1 MKNRKK
7 TIQEVVCVVV
17 LLAAMIGLFQW
28 YTTQNSIRME
38 ERNKNYAA
46 DSARQTTTRINEKMN
61 NALELIH
68 TYAYFVSEGLKQPV
82 VNEQML
88 QEIEHNALFDAVLF
102 TDAAGVN
109 HTSDGRTS
117 DASDRDYYKN
127 GMRGESGIAVILDS
141 YFFNETMVSFYVPLR
156 YKGEIIGVL
165 RGSYLAEEYL
175 KDMLSTTYFGEAADV
190 YLCMPNGRAIASS
203 DGNIYE
209 EDLIDTLVKNKVI
222 DKDTAAKAKDIFAHG
237 GEGAFICAAGSKTDN
252 ICVMHLPD
260 NDFVLVQT
268 FPKNVTQQMIRDE
281 NIVGIQLE
289 MMLIGLF
296 VIYIIILLVR
306 ARREKKM
313 LEDENREMGYIIN
326 GVTTLFSRF
335 AMVDFST
342 GTYQYLAGTTPQDGT
357 FAVKGAYQELVRH
370 LCSELIE
377 DRAREE
383 LMEHL
388 DQESLIQALN
398 DHNDARF
405 ECHVVQGG
413 KPEWE
418 HVNIICLERNE
429 GRAEKLLLIR
439 QNITEVKEKELHIQ
453 AKMAV
458 ANRKERQYQ
467 IAITSNAICT
477 FEFNLTQD
485 RIEKDIRRDLGGERV
500 SLLQRVELAA
510 PCRVSEWFRRWEQF
524 VLSDSLE
531 DYRTVVNTA
540 HLIGHYDQG
549 ESEVSVEY
557 WCRDCRDQEICIRQ
571 SFLMTRDDETRDI
584 LVMVVM
590 KEITES
596 VRKQKEQTQAL
607 QDALMQ
613 AQHANRAKTTFLS
626 NMSHDIR
633 TPMNAVIG
641 FTTLLAKDA
650 ENPEKVREYTKKIMA
665 SGQHLLSLINDIL
678 DVSKIESGKVV
689 LTIEEFTLNNLISS
703 VDAIIRPM
711 ASARGQKFFVEV
723 TGIRHEYLMGDET
736 RINQILINLLS
747 NAVKYTPEGGNIWF
761 RIIGMKQHSSQY
773 EHIRIEVQDDG
784 YGMTPEYLKVIFD
797 AFTRAENS
805 TTNKVQGTG
814 LGMAIT
820 KNIVKLMG
828 GTIDVSSEVNKG
840 TLFRVELELRI
851 PEEQA
856 IKRLWEENGISRIL
870 AVDNN
875 QVICENICMLMK
887 DTGVITDIVPNIK
900 EAIQILSNTE
910 YQILLIDWDIVEKE
924 GIQSVKE
931 IRKILPETILILFL
945 ADCNAEGI
953 EEALLIKNTK
963 VLTKPFFVSAFQ
975 EKLLESRAEQNT
987 DSSKENIDIDNLEGL
1002 YFLVAED
1009 NDINAE
1015 ILREILSMEGA
1026 NCEIVENG
1034 QLAVERFEVAK
1045 EKEFDAILMDV
1056 QMPVMNGYDA
1066 TKKIRAL
1073 NRKDAG
1079 EIPIIAMTA
1088 NAFAEDEKEALDAGM
1103 NVHLAKPINIEM
1115 LKKVIHQYVNRDK

>member
-1 MKNRKK
+1 MMKNRKK

-524 VLSDSLE
+524 VVSDSLE

-540 HLIGHYDQG
+540 YLIGHYDQG

-633 TPMNAVIG
+633 TPMNAIIG
-641 FTTLLAKDA
+641 FATIAVSHIDNRDQVKDCLQ
-650 ENPEKVREYTKKIMA
+650 KVL
-665 SGQHLLSLINDIL
+665 SSSNHLLSLINDIL
-678 DVSKIESGKVV
+678 DMSRIESGKV
-689 LTIEEFTLNNLISS
+689 
-703 VDAIIRPM
+703 
-711 ASARGQKFFVEV
+711 
-723 TGIRHEYLMGDET
+723 
-736 RINQILINLLS
+736 QI
-747 NAVKYTPEGGNIWF
+747 K
-761 RIIGMKQHSSQY
+761 
-773 EHIRIEVQDDG
+773 
-784 YGMTPEYLKVIFD
+784 
-797 AFTRAENS
+797 
-805 TTNKVQGTG
+805 
-814 LGMAIT
+814 
-820 KNIVKLMG
+820 
-828 GTIDVSSEVNKG
+828 
-840 TLFRVELELRI
+840 
-851 PEEQA
+851 
-856 IKRLWEENGISRIL
+856 
-870 AVDNN
+870 
-875 QVICENICMLMK
+875 
-887 DTGVITDIVPNIK
+887 
-900 EAIQILSNTE
+900 
-910 YQILLIDWDIVEKE
+910 
-924 GIQSVKE
+924 
-931 IRKILPETILILFL
+931 
-945 ADCNAEGI
+945 
-953 EEALLIKNTK
+953 
-963 VLTKPFFVSAFQ
+963 
-975 EKLLESRAEQNT
+975 
-987 DSSKENIDIDNLEGL
+987 
-1002 YFLVAED
+1002 
-1009 NDINAE
+1009 
-1015 ILREILSMEGA
+1015 
-1026 NCEIVENG
+1026 
-1034 QLAVERFEVAK
+1034 
-1045 EKEFDAILMDV
+1045 
-1056 QMPVMNGYDA
+1056 
-1066 TKKIRAL
+1066 
-1073 NRKDAG
+1073 
-1079 EIPIIAMTA
+1079 
-1088 NAFAEDEKEALDAGM
+1088 
-1103 NVHLAKPINIEM
+1103 
-1115 LKKVIHQYVNRDK
+1115 